1 MKKLI
6 ALCLITLFLIAGCK
20 TKNISSQEIDKEYIK
35 KFIKI
40 EMTKDDVKEIL
51 GEDFAVVL
59 SSMDDTEVWRYDFK
73 KSWDYEFHQEYDFAD
88 IEGILN
94 NLLYGH
100 FFISWD
106 EEEKVES
113 FTYLYLNE
121 KEGKIYQFSNFQNGY
136 IKDIPIT

>member
-6 ALCLITLFLIAGCK
+6 ALCLITLFIITGCK
-20 TKNISSQEIDKEYIK
+20 TKNTSSQEVDKEYIK

-73 KSWDYEFHQEYDFAD
+73 KSGDYEFYQEYDFAD

-100 FFISWD
+100 FFISWN

-121 KEGKIYQFSNFQNGY
+121 KDGKIYQFSNFQNGY